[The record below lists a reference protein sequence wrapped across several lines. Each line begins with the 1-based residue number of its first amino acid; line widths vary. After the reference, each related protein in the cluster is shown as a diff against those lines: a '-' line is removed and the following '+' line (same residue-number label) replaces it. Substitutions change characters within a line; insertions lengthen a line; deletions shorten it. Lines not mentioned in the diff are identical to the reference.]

1 MKNEISLLGWCNY
14 RNNRIKLV
22 EKLIDTIKA
31 DIDRLAISE
40 NNWSQVYICN
50 FLNRWK
56 SWFKEQGVTDEDFN
70 INGSKYKKFT
80 NYYIWLGDVLPE
92 LVKYKDK
99 LNDIIDDNSDVWFY
113 LIDGSDSARLTIR
126 LEALKK
132 CLVDLKLNR

>member
-1 MKNEISLLGWCNY
+1 LIRS
-14 RNNRIKLV
+14 RN
-22 EKLIDTIKA
+22 
-31 DIDRLAISE
+31 
-40 NNWSQVYICN
+40 
-50 FLNRWK
+50 
-56 SWFKEQGVTDEDFN
+56 FN